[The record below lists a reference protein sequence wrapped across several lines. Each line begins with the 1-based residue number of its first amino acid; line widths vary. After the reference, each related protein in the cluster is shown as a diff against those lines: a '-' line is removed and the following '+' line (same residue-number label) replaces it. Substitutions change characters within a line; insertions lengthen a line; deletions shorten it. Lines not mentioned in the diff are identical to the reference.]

1 MKILIDNGHGCDTK
15 GKCSPDGRLR
25 EYKWAREVAQLI
37 VDGLK
42 ALGYDAVRIVTEQN
56 DVSLS
61 ERCHRVNAVCAK
73 QGAKNVLLV
82 SVHVNA
88 AGSNGWNNARGWSG
102 WVYTHA
108 SDRSKQ
114 LAQLLYAEAAKRNL
128 KGNRS
133 VPSCKYWEANFY
145 IVKNTNCPAVLTE
158 NLFQDNREDVEYLL
172 SEQGEE
178 EIAQLHIDGIINYIK
193 AQNK

>member
-25 EYKWAREVAQLI
+25 EYKWTREMAQRI

-42 ALGYDAVRIVTEQN
+42 ALGHDAERIVTEQT

-61 ERCHRVNAVCAK
+61 ERCRRVNAVCAAM
-73 QGAKNVLLV
+73 GAKNVLLV
-82 SVHVNA
+82 SIHNNA
-88 AGSNGWNNARGWSG
+88 AGASGWHNSRGWTG

-114 LAQLLYAEAAKRNL
+114 LAQLLYAEAEKRNL
-128 KGNRS
+128 QGNRY
-133 VPSCKYWEANFY
+133 VPYDKYWEANFY
-145 IVKNTNCPAVLTE
+145 ILKHTDCPAVLTE
-158 NLFQDNREDVEYLL
+158 NLFQDNREDVDYLL
-172 SEQGEE
+172 SDEGRKQ
-178 EIAQLHIDGIINYIK
+178 IASLHVDGIVNYIK
-193 AQNK
+193 SLS